1 MQKAR
6 TLPNFVLRT
15 IAEKC
20 SQTLS
25 MRLDLFSKMQ
35 KCILYSEASKP
46 WGGVEGH
53 CPPTFLH
60 KKHILLF
67 CSFFA
72 KEDAKV
78 RSMRL
83 GPYISGVELP
93 LLSGI

>member
-1 MQKAR
+1 M
-6 TLPNFVLRT
+6 
-15 IAEKC
+15 
-20 SQTLS
+20 
-25 MRLDLFSKMQ
+25 
-35 KCILYSEASKP
+35 
-46 WGGVEGH
+46 GGGWVEGH